1 MIQCGPA
8 YRPTITYPPSNAMN
22 DEIPKPE
29 NSLARSIVW
38 TVCTTFTHLI
48 AAVVLLVVMVRVVP
62 WYIMV
67 FEAYDAEL
75 PVMTQHALNLHLF
88 TVDYWYLLFPLGLLL
103 DAAILFV
110 LSRLPTGTRWLG
122 TVWFGA
128 VLLATILSW
137 ALIDI
142 AVNMPAIRL
151 IEELAK

>member
-22 DEIPKPE
+22 NKIPQHK

-38 TVCTTFTHLI
+38 TVCATFAHFL

-62 WYIMV
+62 RYIMV
-67 FEAYDAEL
+67 FEDFDAEL
-75 PVMTQHALNLHLF
+75 PASTQLLIQLSML
-88 TVDYWYLLFPLGLLL
+88 TVSYWYLFFSLGLLM
-103 DAAILFV
+103 DAAILFA

-128 VLLATILSW
+128 VLLAAIVFLAFVSAALCLPTIELFDRLS
-137 ALIDI
+137 
-142 AVNMPAIRL
+142 
-151 IEELAK
+151 